1 MVKKQK
7 PSNTTQICLT
17 QSRSWA
23 LVVLSFNSTSD
34 LGHILQ
40 IAFWSK
46 QTQKHNISFNRQK
59 RREENKKTA
68 AKRSKHG
75 PEQLIEVLKVSQK
88 KRKKERENMYSLMKQ

>member
-1 MVKKQK
+1 VFNSKSK
-7 PSNTTQICLT
+7 LG
-17 QSRSWA
+17 

-46 QTQKHNISFNRQK
+46 QTLKHNISFNREK
-59 RREENKKTA
+59 RREKNEKTA

-88 KRKKERENMYSLMKQ
+88 EREKTCIL